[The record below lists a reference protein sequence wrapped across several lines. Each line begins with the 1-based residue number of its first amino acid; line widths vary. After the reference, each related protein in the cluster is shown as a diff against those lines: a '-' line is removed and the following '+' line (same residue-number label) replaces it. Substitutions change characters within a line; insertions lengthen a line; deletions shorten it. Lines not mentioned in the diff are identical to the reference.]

1 MTYYNTR
8 MEKRDRPMAQKALR
22 RAQLH
27 GYLVARHGRLCHPGG
42 NSPICGVQTSKDIV
56 RSGWLRLR
64 GGKYELTPE
73 GLRVLREDAEADA

>member
-1 MTYYNTR
+1 
-8 MEKRDRPMAQKALR
+8 MEKRDRPVAQKALR

-27 GYLVARHGRLCHPGG
+27 GYLIARHGRLCHPGG
-42 NSPICGVQTSKDIV
+42 NNPICGVQTSKDIV

-73 GLRVLREDAEADA
+73 GLRMLREDAQADT